1 MDLNAFI
8 NQHAWVIAG
17 ITIFI
22 ALHTI
27 LKAVRDAIDKT
38 PATDD
43 NAFERI
49 VTIMGKAAGYLI
61 GLRAK

>member
-1 MDLNAFI
+1 MDLNEMIANNI
-8 NQHAWVIAG
+8 WIVAG

-27 LKAVRDAIDKT
+27 LKAIRDAIDKT

-49 VTIMGKAAGYLI
+49 VTIIGKVASYLMGF
-61 GLRAK
+61 RAK

>member
-1 MDLNAFI
+1 MDLNNFI
-8 NQHAWVIAG
+8 LEHAWLGAVIV
-17 ITIFI
+17 ILI
-22 ALHTI
+22 AVHTI

-49 VTIMGKAAGYLI
+49 VTIMGKVASYLAGF
-61 GLRAK
+61 RAK